1 MTIFTDVPDGES
13 DVVIEAIQI
22 VRNSDRSD
30 AALEKLRSLAD
41 SATDADRPKIG
52 QLIEAF
58 IAST

>member
-1 MTIFTDVPDGES
+1 MSFTELPEGES
-13 DVVIEAIQI
+13 NAVIEAIQI